1 MKPMPIAARIA
12 AVLILASCSE
22 EAKPVYP
29 LVPAA
34 DSAEQLIADG
44 PHDVAVFEM
53 EDLGI
58 IRVELLSEIAPNTVK
73 NFIELT
79 ERKFYDRTK
88 FHRVVPGFMIQGGD
102 PLSRNKDPRDDG
114 SGGPGYKIDDEL
126 NGMPYQRGVLAM
138 TLSGQRHTAGCQFFI
153 LHQDQPEM
161 KREYTV
167 FGRVVEGMDVVDAIT
182 ELEIDVYGRHGKRN
196 RPYPKD
202 ARITTLRIER
212 AAGS

>member
-1 MKPMPIAARIA
+1 MKPMPIVGMIA
-12 AVLILASCSE
+12 TVLILAGCSR
-22 EAKPVYP
+22 EARPVYP

-34 DSAEQLIADG
+34 DSAEQLIVDG

-53 EDLGI
+53 EDLGT
-58 IRVELLSEIAPNTVK
+58 IRVELLSEIAPNTVE
-73 NFIELT
+73 NFVDLAEH
-79 ERKFYDRTK
+79 KFYDGTN
-88 FHRVVPGFMIQGGD
+88 FHRVIPGFMIQGGD

-114 SGGPGYKIDDEL
+114 KGGVGYTIDDEL
-126 NGMPYQRGVLAM
+126 NGMPYERGVLAM
-138 TLSGQRHTAGCQFFI
+138 TLSGQRNTAGCQFFI
-153 LHQDQPEM
+153 IHQDQPEM

-182 ELEIDVYGRHGKRN
+182 ELEIDEFGRYGSFN

>member
-1 MKPMPIAARIA
+1 MKPMPIAGMITT
-12 AVLILASCSE
+12 VLILAGCSR
-22 EAKPVYP
+22 EARPVYP

-34 DSAEQLIADG
+34 ASAEQLITDG

-53 EDLGI
+53 EDLGT

-73 NFIELT
+73 NFVELT

-88 FHRVVPGFMIQGGD
+88 FHRVIPGFMIQGGD

-114 SGGPGYKIDDEL
+114 KGGSGYTIDDEL
-126 NGMPYQRGVLAM
+126 NGMPYERGVIAM
-138 TLSGQRHTAGCQFFI
+138 ALSGQRHTAGCQFFI
-153 LHQDQPEM
+153 LHKDQPDM

-182 ELEIDVYGRHGKRN
+182 ELEIDEFGRYGSRN
-196 RPYPKD
+196 RPYPKE
-202 ARITTLRIER
+202 ARITTLRIEP